1 MCIQLKRFDY
11 DWESNRSLKFDD
23 YFQFPRQL
31 NVGPYTYDSINKT
44 RVNSTEDASP
54 SMETNSSQ
62 SQKEQQQQAEKKTT
76 GNDAEEIMYELVG
89 IVVHSGQAN
98 AGHYYSFIKGSA
110 ASEFSL
116 SDEIHALEQ
125 MCQSNESVTS
135 MNDSTMTNETDSV
148 DGNNSHTNSNSN
160 FGVMNSNDKWYKFND
175 TSVEEVNLN
184 DVTLLGLLIVDC
196 LLAYSIV

>member
-31 NVGPYTYDSINKT
+31 NVSPYTYDSINKS
-44 RVNSTEDASP
+44 RLNAATEDSES
-54 SMETNSSQ
+54 SMETSSLQ
-62 SQKEQQQQAEKKTT
+62 PEKQQKLSKKP
-76 GNDAEEIMYELVG
+76 DKEEITYELVG

-125 MCQSNESVTS
+125 MNQSSESITNA
-135 MNDSTMTNETDSV
+135 NDSTMTNESDSV

-160 FGVMNSNDKWYKFND
+160 FGYMNSNDKWYKFND
-175 TSVEEVNLN
+175 TTVEEINLN
-184 DVTLLGLLIVDC
+184 DVTLMGFQT
-196 LLAYSIV
+196 